1 MNITL
6 DWTAGLFQDAM
17 AQGGLVM
24 WPILVVSVVIWYA
37 GIGRLW
43 SIVHVRISRKRF
55 LRQVDVLM
63 EGDRRVKA
71 RTGQAAF
78 NDFLAVA
85 PEIKSGK
92 RDLQYYYRE
101 LLMTLVPH
109 LDRGFPTMTAW
120 IAAAPL
126 LGLLG
131 TVVGMVE
138 TFEVINLFGIGNP
151 HLMAQGISKALLTTQ
166 AGLTVA
172 FPALIFQLVLAN
184 QKKRLV
190 QLLHGDEEVI
200 ARRLGLQPAAAAE
213 GEA

>member
-1 MNITL
+1 MTL

-17 AQGGLVM
+17 ASGGLVM
-24 WPILVVSVVIWYA
+24 WPILLVCVVIWYT
-37 GIGRLW
+37 GFGRLW
-43 SIVHVRISRKRF
+43 SIVALRVSRKRF
-55 LRQVDVLM
+55 LHQVGEVADS
-63 EGDRRVKA
+63 EGEVKG

-78 NDFLAVA
+78 NVFLAAA
-85 PEIKSGK
+85 PGIKTGE
-92 RDLQYYYRE
+92 RDLGFTYRE

-120 IAAAPL
+120 IAVAPL

-131 TVVGMVE
+131 TVIGMVE

-190 QLLHGDEEVI
+190 NLLKGDQEGI
-200 ARRLGLQPAAAAE
+200 ARRLGLAGGE
-213 GEA
+213 G

>member
-1 MNITL
+1 MTL
-6 DWTAGLFQDAM
+6 DWTIGLFQDAM

-24 WPILVVSVVIWYA
+24 WPILLVCVVIWYA
-37 GIGRLW
+37 GFGRLW
-43 SIVHVRISRKRF
+43 SIVAVRVSRKRF
-55 LRQVDVLM
+55 LNQLGTLADRDS
-63 EGDRRVKA
+63 EGRA

-85 PEIKSGK
+85 PEIRSGQ
-92 RDLQYYYRE
+92 RDLGYSYRE

-109 LDRGFPTMTAW
+109 LDRGFSTMTAW
-120 IAAAPL
+120 IAVAPL

-190 QLLHGDEEVI
+190 QLLQGDQDVI
-200 ARRLGLQPAAAAE
+200 ARRLGLQPAE